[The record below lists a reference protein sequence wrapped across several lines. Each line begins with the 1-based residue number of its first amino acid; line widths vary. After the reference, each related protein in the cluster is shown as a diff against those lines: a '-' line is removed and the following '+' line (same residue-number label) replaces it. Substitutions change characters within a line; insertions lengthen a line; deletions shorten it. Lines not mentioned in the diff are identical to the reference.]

1 MTSILP
7 REIAE
12 AARLTRDGRL
22 SEATALLRRHLT
34 GEATPGQPDP
44 GQPGSGGASPGPR
57 PGPAPSRPSTLGS
70 SSDGAAGKPGGAAG
84 LAEAGA
90 MAKQILSGLP
100 GALRGLTELPG
111 RLPGML
117 QGGWSAPE
125 APQPPA
131 PEGAQFLARSFEGEG
146 GCLAYRLYIPARRGT
161 GPMPLLVMLHGCT
174 QSAEDFAA
182 GTRMNQLAE
191 EKGFLVA
198 YPAQSGS
205 ANMQRCWNWFRPGDQ
220 QRDAGEPG
228 LIAGMAREILREDG
242 ADPSR
247 VYVAGLSAGGAAAA
261 ILATRY
267 PDLFAAAGVHS
278 GLGCGAARDLP
289 SALSAMRQGAAGLPA
304 PPAGAG
310 ARLVPTI
317 VFHADGDSTV
327 NPRNGDQIIEQ
338 LQRSLPVDWRMRVE
352 EGRVPNGHAWRRTL
366 YADGSGRHPLEQWLV
381 HGGGHAWSGGSPDG
395 SYTDPKGPDA
405 SREMLRFFLEH
416 PKG

>member
-1 MTSILP
+1 
-7 REIAE
+7 
-12 AARLTRDGRL
+12 
-22 SEATALLRRHLT
+22 
-34 GEATPGQPDP
+34 
-44 GQPGSGGASPGPR
+44 
-57 PGPAPSRPSTLGS
+57 
-70 SSDGAAGKPGGAAG
+70 
-84 LAEAGA
+84 
-90 MAKQILSGLP
+90 MAKQLLSGLP

-117 QGGWSAPE
+117 QGGWSSPE
-125 APQPPA
+125 APQVPA
-131 PEGAQFLARSFEGEG
+131 PEGAQFLSRSFEGEG
-146 GCLAYRLYIPARRGT
+146 GRLAYRLYIPARRGT
-161 GPMPLLVMLHGCT
+161 APMPLVVMLHGCT

-228 LIAGMAREILREDG
+228 LIAGMAREILRQDG
-242 ADPSR
+242 ADPRR

-261 ILATRY
+261 ILAARY

-289 SALSAMRQGAAGLPA
+289 SALSAMRQGAPDLPS
-304 PPAGAG
+304 PAGTG
-310 ARLVPTI
+310 TRLVPTI

-416 PKG
+416 PLGQG

>member
-1 MTSILP
+1 
-7 REIAE
+7 
-12 AARLTRDGRL
+12 
-22 SEATALLRRHLT
+22 
-34 GEATPGQPDP
+34 
-44 GQPGSGGASPGPR
+44 
-57 PGPAPSRPSTLGS
+57 
-70 SSDGAAGKPGGAAG
+70 
-84 LAEAGA
+84 
-90 MAKQILSGLP
+90 
-100 GALRGLTELPG
+100 
-111 RLPGML
+111 
-117 QGGWSAPE
+117 
-125 APQPPA
+125 
-131 PEGAQFLARSFEGEG
+131 
-146 GCLAYRLYIPARRGT
+146 
-161 GPMPLLVMLHGCT
+161 MPLLVMLHGCT

>member
-7 REIAE
+7 RDIAE

-34 GEATPGQPDP
+34 GEAAPVQTGPSDP
-44 GQPGSGGASPGPR
+44 AQASPGGTSRGSR
-57 PGPAPSRPSTLGS
+57 PGASSPASFSLGS
-70 SSDGAAGKPGGAAG
+70 SPIGGTG

-90 MAKQILSGLP
+90 MAKQLLSNLP
-100 GALRGLTELPG
+100 EALRGLSELPG

-117 QGGWSAPE
+117 QGGRSGPE
-125 APQPPA
+125 APQTPA

-146 GCLAYRLYIPARRGT
+146 ARLAYRLYIPANRGT
-161 GPMPLLVMLHGCT
+161 TPMPLVVMLHGCT

-220 QRDAGEPG
+220 QRDSGEPG
-228 LIAGMAREILREDG
+228 LIAGMVREILREDG
-242 ADPSR
+242 ADPRR

-261 ILATRY
+261 ILAARY

-289 SALSAMRQGAAGLPA
+289 SALSAMRQGAPDLPR

-327 NPRNGDQIIEQ
+327 SPRNGDQIIEQ
-338 LQRSLPVDWRMRVE
+338 LQHSLPVDWRMRVE

-416 PKG
+416 PLGQG